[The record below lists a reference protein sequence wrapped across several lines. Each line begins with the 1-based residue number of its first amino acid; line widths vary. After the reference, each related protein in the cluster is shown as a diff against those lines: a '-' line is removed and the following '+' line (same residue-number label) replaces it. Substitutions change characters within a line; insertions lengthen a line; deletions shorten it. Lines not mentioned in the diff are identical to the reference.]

1 MDIFEVFMS
10 KQVKRLKASDINKL
24 PDGMHADGT
33 ISTSK
38 CKRAAHHVLTFS
50 AIGQITN

>member
-24 PDGMHADGT
+24 PDGYTPTEA

-38 CKRAAHHVLTFS
+38 CERAAHHALTFF